1 MSDMESGIGPR
12 QSLMEILGID
22 RGWVGNECG
31 PDRRIRHGYDRYSY
45 YLQEV
50 H

>member
-1 MSDMESGIGPR
+1 MSDTESSIGPR
-12 QSLMEILGID
+12 RSPMEILSID
-22 RGWVGNECG
+22 RGWVRNECG
-31 PDRRIRHGYDRYSY
+31 LDRRIRHGYDRYSY